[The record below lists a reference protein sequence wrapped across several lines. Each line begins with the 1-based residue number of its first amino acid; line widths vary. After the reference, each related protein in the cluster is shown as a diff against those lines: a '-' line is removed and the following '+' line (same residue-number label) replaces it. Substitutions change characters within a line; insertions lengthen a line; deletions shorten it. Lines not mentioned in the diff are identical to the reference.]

1 MEIRGRAISLFA
13 KRRRC
18 FRVGSFEERSLMH
31 EVGERAVALVR
42 SGRHRLKLFEY
53 KFSLEI
59 KSPEVMLNSFVT
71 VGSSLSNPC
80 GPSFVPLR
88 VNAIS
93 LGFRANRQPDKL
105 AQRLGTQFPSTGASF
120 RLYSAC
126 FRFLRNPLCLSSCDA
141 AERSRLSS
149 RAALTSFNFRAVSK
163 NDCVCTPSIFRVNK
177 NETFVSA
184 LIRAMCSESTT
195 D

>member
-1 MEIRGRAISLFA
+1 M
-13 KRRRC
+13 
-18 FRVGSFEERSLMH
+18 
-31 EVGERAVALVR
+31 VR

-53 KFSLEI
+53 NFSLEI

-71 VGSSLSNPC
+71 VGSSLLNPC

-126 FRFLRNPLCLSSCDA
+126 FRFLRNPLRLSSCDA
-141 AERSRLSS
+141 AERSRLKFQSCTNQFQLQS
-149 RAALTSFNFRAVSK
+149 RVKERLCLYSFYFKSQQK
-163 NDCVCTPSIFRVNK
+163 
-177 NETFVSA
+177 
-184 LIRAMCSESTT
+184 
-195 D
+195 